1 MNYSFFLVMLL
12 LISIPQVHAVCPV
25 CTVTVGAGIGL
36 SRWLGIDDTIT
47 GLWVGGLV
55 VSMTMWTISWLDKK
69 NVHFKGRILITTVLY
84 YGLVVVPLYFTGV
97 MGHALHTLWGMDKL
111 GVGIV
116 LGSIG
121 FLGAAQWYEI
131 IKKKNHGHAYF
142 PFQKVVMPIS
152 PLIILSI
159 LFYFLTK

>member
-1 MNYSFFLVMLL
+1 MNYALIFLILL
-12 LISIPQVHAVCPV
+12 LTFIPQVHAVCPV
-25 CTVTVGAGIGL
+25 CTIAVGAGIGL

-55 VSMTMWTISWLDKK
+55 VSMTMWTVNWFNKK
-69 NVHFKGRILITTVLY
+69 NFHFKGRIITTTLVY
-84 YGLVVVPLYFTGV
+84 YGLIIIPLYFTGV
-97 MGHALHTLWGMDKL
+97 MGHTLNTLWGMDKL

-116 LGSIG
+116 LGSIS
-121 FLGAAQWYEI
+121 FFAAAQWYEV
-131 IKKKNHGHAYF
+131 IKRRNNGHAYF

-152 PLIILSI
+152 PLILLSI